1 MKHDHGDALKGSVL
15 SVKKKLPK
23 NDKEPSKDQ
32 TAKSV
37 FNSFDLLTQT
47 DVGIS
52 CCHGLM

>member
-32 TAKSV
+32 TAKSM